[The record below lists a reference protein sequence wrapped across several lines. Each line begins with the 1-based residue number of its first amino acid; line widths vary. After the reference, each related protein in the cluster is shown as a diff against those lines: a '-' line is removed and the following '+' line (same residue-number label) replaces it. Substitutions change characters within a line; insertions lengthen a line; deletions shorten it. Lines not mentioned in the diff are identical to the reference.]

1 MRGDDRDVE
10 LEKFYKLP
18 EGSNFVEIT
27 PILLKSP
34 LVQEENKQSIIN
46 WERRIFV
53 FCYPSDGLKIKG
65 FISFST
71 KNNPSKSIV
80 YLRGGNRSFGLPNP
94 AGDLVCYKNYTFI
107 STLYR
112 GGLSE
117 GKDEFGGD
125 DTKDVKNLFH
135 FLPELEQRFG
145 IKMNKKISLFGASR
159 GGLQMFLALAK
170 HPEIQAQVDKA
181 ISLSWVLDLRQLF
194 QNRAKFKELC
204 IKDFGLNAGPQEDEW
219 IEARDTVTAI
229 EKIRED
235 LPIFIIQGSKDERV
249 NPIPGRELIK
259 KMKSN
264 KKNISFL
271 ELEDGIH
278 CLSNIKDRMERVV
291 SWVESIP
298 FPLSCD
304 VQ

>member
-1 MRGDDRDVE
+1 MREDHRDVE
-10 LEKFYKLP
+10 LAKFYELP
-18 EGSNFVEIT
+18 EGANFVEIT
-27 PILLKSP
+27 PLLLKSP
-34 LVQEENKQSIIN
+34 LVQEENKQSIID
-46 WERRIFV
+46 WKRRIFV
-53 FCYPSDGLKIKG
+53 FFYPSDGLKIKG

-71 KNNPSKSIV
+71 KNTPSESIV

-94 AGDLVCYKNYTFI
+94 ASDLVCYKNYTFV

-145 IKMNKKISLFGASR
+145 IKMNEKISLLGVSR

-170 HPEIQAQVDKA
+170 HPEIQVQVNKA
-181 ISLSWVLDLRQLF
+181 ISLSGALDLRQLF

-204 IKDFGLNAGPQEDEW
+204 IKDFGLNAGPQEDVW
-219 IEARDTVTAI
+219 IEARDPVTAL
-229 EKIRED
+229 EKIRGD
-235 LPIFIIQGSKDERV
+235 LPIFIIQGAKDERV

-259 KMKSN
+259 KMKAN

-271 ELEDGIH
+271 ELEDGTH
-278 CLSNIKDRMERVV
+278 CLSNIKDRMARIV
-291 SWVESIP
+291 SWVESMPYSIG
-298 FPLSCD
+298 
-304 VQ
+304 